1 VPAPGTQFTITV
13 TPIGGGSPV
22 SSQSILV
29 GTAGEP
35 LNLISPAFTG
45 DHSIGAAPVG
55 KALTVKWTLPKSYA
69 TSTINLSGTVQNAG
83 CTTAKAVSTASAIP
97 ATATSAKIT
106 FPSSIAAPG
115 DISKLELN
123 LVISGV
129 NGENSRV
136 VYTFGGC

>member
-1 VPAPGTQFTITV
+1 LFPTPGGEADFNVDQFVHSGPLVGGSGQPPVPAPGTQFTITV

-55 KALTVKWTLPKSYA
+55 KALAVKWTLPKSYA
-69 TSTINLSGTVQNAG
+69 
-83 CTTAKAVSTASAIP
+83 
-97 ATATSAKIT
+97 
-106 FPSSIAAPG
+106 
-115 DISKLELN
+115 
-123 LVISGV
+123 
-129 NGENSRV
+129 
-136 VYTFGGC
+136 